1 MRFRISHSVTNG
13 ISLVHLHDE
22 ELAITVSIAP
32 DHGAMLHAFIVKTSD
47 GPCNVI
53 SNYSSEEEIGR
64 QLNRSYKSSK
74 LSPFPCRI
82 HQAKYS
88 WDGVSYEF
96 ANKFP
101 DGTAIHGLLFN
112 KPFSIR
118 EETVTDFMASAAFEY
133 NYKGEDAGYPFQYNC
148 TIRYTLLPNQTLQLQ
163 TSLTNHDQKAIPMAD
178 GWHPY
183 FRFNSPIDECQ
194 LQFPSAGTVE
204 FNRQLIPTGNILP
217 FDSFNETKTIGSL
230 ELDNC
235 FLIDPAAGQPVCVFS
250 HPIKKIALR
259 FITDEQ
265 YPYLQ
270 IYTPPDRQSIA
281 IENLSAAPDCF
292 NNKIGLLLLEPGVE
306 KTFTLHYEII
316 TGETA

>member
-22 ELAITVSIAP
+22 ELSVIASIAP
-32 DHGAMLHAFIVKTSD
+32 DHGAMLHAFIVNTTE

-53 SNYSSEEEIGR
+53 SNYQSEEEIT
-64 QLNRSYKSSK
+64 QLLNRSYKSSK

-82 HQAKYS
+82 NQAKYS
-88 WDGVSYEF
+88 WEGHNYEF
-96 ANKFP
+96 SEKFP
-101 DGTAIHGLLFN
+101 DGTAIHGLLYN
-112 KPFSIR
+112 KPFSISAQ
-118 EETVTDFMASAAFEY
+118 TVTDFMASVAFEFH
-133 NYKGEDAGYPFQYNC
+133 YKAEDPGFPFYYKC
-148 TIRYTLLPNQTLQLQ
+148 TIRYTLLPGQVLQLQ
-163 TSLTNHDQKAIPMAD
+163 TTITNLHQQTIPMAD

-183 FRFNSPIDECQ
+183 FSFGKPIDECY
-194 LQFPSAGTVE
+194 LQFPSAGMVE
-204 FNRQLIPTGNILP
+204 FNQQLIPTGNFLP
-217 FDSFNETKTIGSL
+217 FSEFNEGKAIGQL

-235 FLIDPAAGQPVCVFS
+235 FLVDPEAGQPVCVFS
-250 HPIKKIALR
+250 DPAQKIAIR

-270 IYTPPDRQSIA
+270 IYTPPDRRSIA

-292 NNKIGLLLLEPGVE
+292 NNKIGLLLMEPGTE

-316 TGETA
+316 TE